1 MFVFFFSSFGY
12 TEACANVRANPYSW
26 DAQAELDYFM
36 YYQTAW
42 SGARLT
48 EAWLLNQQRTA
59 LAMAHHPRLGAGSA
73 LGALPSE
80 LLYAVVCHAY
90 PWWCDD
96 YSEDEGSDGEDVDAT
111 SETSS
116 VEY

>member
-1 MFVFFFSSFGY
+1 MFDFFFSFGY
-12 TEACANVRANPYSW
+12 TEARANVHANPYSW
-26 DAQAELDYFM
+26 NAQAELDYFM
-36 YYQTAW
+36 YYQTTW
-42 SGARLT
+42 FSARLT
-48 EAWLLNQQRTA
+48 EAWLLHHQTA
-59 LAMAHHPRLGAGSA
+59 LAMARHPRLGAGSA
-73 LGALPSE
+73 LGALSKE

-96 YSEDEGSDGEDVDAT
+96 YSEDEGEDGEDGT